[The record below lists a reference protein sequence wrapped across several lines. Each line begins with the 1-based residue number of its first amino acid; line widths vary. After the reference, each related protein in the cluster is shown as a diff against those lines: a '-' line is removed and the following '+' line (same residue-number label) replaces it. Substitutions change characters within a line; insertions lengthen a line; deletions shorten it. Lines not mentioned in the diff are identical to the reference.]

1 MRDLFGRENYEY
13 YARLTGRI
21 LKVEVGVNYC
31 LNLYQ
36 LIILP
41 LRMNGYSSPTPW
53 TTSESELTLTLSAE
67 VPASDL
73 VIQKCLR
80 QVSIFPKFD
89 QFDHYCDDT
98 QALWR

>member
-36 LIILP
+36 LIILS
-41 LRMNGYSSPTPW
+41 LRMNGYSSPTPL